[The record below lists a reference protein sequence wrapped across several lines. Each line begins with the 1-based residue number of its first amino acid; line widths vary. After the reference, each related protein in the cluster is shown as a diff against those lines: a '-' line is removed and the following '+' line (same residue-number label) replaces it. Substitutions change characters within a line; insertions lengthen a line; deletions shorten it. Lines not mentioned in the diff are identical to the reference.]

1 MAEIAQIINMIR
13 IQFIPYVI
21 EIKDIDML
29 IDVYIKISVHKE
41 IFICVINKVIEA
53 YFYMNLEK
61 VDKND
66 NKNQFKGVFKQCEE
80 FKKVVCKYLDIS
92 ELCL

>member
-1 MAEIAQIINMIR
+1 
-13 IQFIPYVI
+13 
-21 EIKDIDML
+21 ML

-66 NKNQFKGVFKQCEE
+66 NKN
-80 FKKVVCKYLDIS
+80 
-92 ELCL
+92 